1 MVEEAAPGVY
11 SVPHQ
16 VVEGRNAI
24 VFGQGR
30 ALAIDGG
37 MYPEDGEA
45 MAAFISDRGFQPDR
59 LGLTHGHGDHVLGAR
74 ALAAGEVFAHR
85 LTPGVIRDQVP
96 GWAAKRKQ
104 TEADVAADLPW
115 PTVTFQDDICVDLG
129 GRTIRWLHTPGHSPD
144 SVSALVVDE
153 KVLIAG
159 DAVVTAIVP
168 AISAGDGRD
177 LEQSLHRL
185 AQLEAETL
193 IPGHGPVVQGRDAVR
208 GWLLWEAEYLSTGR
222 RLVRAALDRGGNAEA
237 AVEAASFDECTG
249 GRLPAD
255 RYSMPKRHRST
266 IEKIVSEEQET
277 ARGE

>member
-1 MVEEAAPGVY
+1 MIEEAAPGVY
-11 SVPHQ
+11 SAPHQ

-24 VFGQGR
+24 VLGRER

-45 MAAFISDRGFQPDR
+45 MAAFIRERGFQPDR
-59 LGLTHGHGDHVLGAR
+59 LALTHGHGDHVLGAK
-74 ALAAGEVFAHR
+74 ALAGGEVFAHR

-96 GWAAKRKQ
+96 GWESRREQ
-104 TEADVAADLPW
+104 TEAEVTADLPW
-115 PTVTFQDDICVDLG
+115 PTVTFDDGLCIDLG
-129 GRTIRWLHTPGHSPD
+129 GRTVRWLHTPGHSPD
-144 SVSALVVDE
+144 SVSALVVE
-153 KVLIAG
+153 GKVLIAG

-185 AQLEAETL
+185 AQLEAEIL
-193 IPGHGPVVQGRDAVR
+193 IPGHGHVVHGGDEVR
-208 GWLLWEAEYLSTGR
+208 GWLLWEAEYLATTR
-222 RLVRAALDRGGNAEA
+222 RLVRVALDQGGNTEA
-237 AVEAASFDECTG
+237 AAEAASFDECTG

-255 RYSMPKRHRST
+255 RYSMSKRHRNV

-277 ARGE
+277 ARKG